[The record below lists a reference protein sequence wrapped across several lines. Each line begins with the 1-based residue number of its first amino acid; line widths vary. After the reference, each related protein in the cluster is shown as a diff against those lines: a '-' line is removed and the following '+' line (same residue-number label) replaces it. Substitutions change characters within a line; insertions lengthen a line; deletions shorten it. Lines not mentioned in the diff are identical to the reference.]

1 MSEPTFRS
9 TMHAEIVDHM
19 GNDLSPVRAAR
30 VSTGTTMVG
39 LPNAEKDLRLL
50 HRLFED
56 GHHVPFE
63 TQVVTFYIE
72 APIFVTRQLLKHRM
86 SSISETSGRYREMP
100 GQFYVPSEN
109 RAVKQVGKT
118 MDYEFEHDADLSM
131 VARSTIE
138 AVSRIAWDNYLEML
152 DDGISKEVARM
163 VLPTNLYSSAYIT
176 MNSRSLFNFFK
187 LRMTGWGSKP
197 QWEIRLLA
205 QEMFACWQSLFPET
219 ARIFV
224 GTESD

>member
-19 GNDLSPVRAAR
+19 GDDTSPVRAAR
-30 VSTGTTMVG
+30 VSTGTE
-39 LPNAEKDLRLL
+39 LSADPRKDLRLL
-50 HRLFED
+50 RRLFED

-63 TQVVTFYIE
+63 AQVATFYVE
-72 APIFVTRQLLKHRM
+72 APIFVTRQLLKHRV

-100 GQFYVPSEN
+100 GEFYIPSED

-118 MDYEFEHDADLSM
+118 MDYEFEHDADLNN
-131 VARSTIE
+131 VA
-138 AVSRIAWDNYLEML
+138 SRAIRWLSFNSWAEYEFML
-152 DDGISKEVARM
+152 DQGISKEVARM
-163 VLPTNLYSSAYIT
+163 VLPTNLYSSAYVT

-205 QEMFACWQSLFPET
+205 QGMFDQWAALFPET